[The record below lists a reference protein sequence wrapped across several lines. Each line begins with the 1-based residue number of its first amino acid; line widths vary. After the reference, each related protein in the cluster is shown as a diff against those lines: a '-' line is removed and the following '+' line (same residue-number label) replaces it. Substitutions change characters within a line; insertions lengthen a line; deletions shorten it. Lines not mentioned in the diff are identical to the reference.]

1 MYLSD
6 DSAEFSLSDDFD
18 PDISDFEDPAHDQEI
33 LDLLFYKNSTGGK
46 KQVINAE
53 GHCPQSPINNESLI
67 WRKLC
72 EWVIELNGQFS

>member
-67 WRKLC
+67 
-72 EWVIELNGQFS
+72 